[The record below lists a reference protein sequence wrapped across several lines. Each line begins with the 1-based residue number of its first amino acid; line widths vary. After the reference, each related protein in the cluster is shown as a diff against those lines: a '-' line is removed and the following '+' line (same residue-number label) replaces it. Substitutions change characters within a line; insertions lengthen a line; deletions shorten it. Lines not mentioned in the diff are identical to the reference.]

1 MAVLA
6 SLHGAAPVA
15 RASIVMRC
23 TPRVANEFAALAV
36 HGWDAAAQIVVFFW
50 MALVVALFGIVA
62 AGFFLA

>member
-15 RASIVMRC
+15 RGSIVMRF
-23 TPRVANEFAALAV
+23 TRRIGNEFAALAA
-36 HGWDAAAQIVVFFW
+36 HGWDAAAQLAVFLW

-62 AGFFLA
+62 AGFLFA